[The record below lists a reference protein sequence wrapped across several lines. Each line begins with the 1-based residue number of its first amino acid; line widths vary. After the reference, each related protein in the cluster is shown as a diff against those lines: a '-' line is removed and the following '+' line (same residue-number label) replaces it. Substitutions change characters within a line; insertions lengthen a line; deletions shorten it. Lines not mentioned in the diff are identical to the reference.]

1 MSESNEKINEPK
13 VLVVYN
19 NKGGVGKTNL
29 CVNLGEVLG
38 SIYHKKVLLI
48 DNDAQN
54 SLSFLC
60 NMPINEYGALEH
72 ESGHP
77 DLGSLIGNIQW
88 DGLDAVPDF
97 EDLREAIVTP
107 TYTKR
112 VKVPNSM
119 QWKDEVVNFSFDLLP
134 GYNKDLSLVELMY
147 VAPTDEPWILQDDNR
162 RYARYLLK
170 LVVDQI
176 KKYFDYDYI
185 IIDCPP
191 SMAVL
196 SISALV
202 AGGELIIPTSPD
214 MLSVVGINNI
224 IMNLRELNRFV
235 PDFHVLGILFNQYS
249 GTKGDDRMVA
259 DVEQYGKESGINV
272 FHTRIPRVNQMKTV
286 SSEEQIGVLMKT
298 KPYRMFRESI
308 IALAKEI
315 MEKEKENDA

>member
-1 MSESNEKINEPK
+1 MADTK
-13 VLVVYN
+13 VIIMYN
-19 NKGGVGKTNL
+19 NKGGVGKSSVT
-29 CVNLGEVLG
+29 VNLAEIMG
-38 SIYHKKVLLI
+38 SLYNKKVLII

-60 NMPINEYGALEH
+60 NVPINEYGALEH
-72 ESGHP
+72 EGGHP
-77 DLGSLIGNIQW
+77 DLGSLIGAIQW
-88 DGLDAVPDF
+88 DGLDAVPSF
-97 EDLREAIVTP
+97 EDLQEAIITP
-107 TYTKR
+107 TYTRR

-119 QWKDEVVNFSFDLLP
+119 RWTDEEDSFSFDLLP

-176 KKYFDYDYI
+176 KQYYDYDYI
-185 IIDCPP
+185 LIDCPP

-249 GTKGDDRMVA
+249 GTKGDDRLVE
-259 DVEQYGKESGINV
+259 DVEEYGRESGINV
-272 FHTRIPRVNQMKTV
+272 FKTRIPRVNQMKTV
-286 SSEEQIGVLMKT
+286 SSEEQIGVLMNT
-298 KPYRMFRESI
+298 KPFRMFRESI
-308 IALAKEI
+308 ISLAEEI
-315 MEKEKENDA
+315 MNKEEENA